1 MRTMIKDNVIR
12 NVPDGMVAKRTAEG
26 YKFIDEP
33 SQVPQNASETAQ
45 TQNDTNGAV
54 KAVPEGTEEP
64 QEGTGEVQ
72 QEKKKYDWQELP
84 SEKEKKAA
92 LSKLKVEEL
101 REIAKEMKIQGYNNM
116 NKDTLVATILNH

>member
-26 YKFIDEP
+26 YKFMDEP

-45 TQNDTNGAV
+45 PQNDTNGAV
-54 KAVPEGTEEP
+54 KAVPEGTEEH

-72 QEKKKYDWQELP
+72 QEKKYDWQELP

>member
-26 YKFIDEP
+26 YKFMDEP
-33 SQVPQNASETAQ
+33 SQVPQNASEIVQ
-45 TQNDTNGAV
+45 PQNDNNGAV

-72 QEKKKYDWQELP
+72 QEKKYDWQELS

-116 NKDTLVATILNH
+116 NKDTIVATILNH

>member
-1 MRTMIKDNVIR
+1 MRAMIKDNVIR

-26 YKFIDEP
+26 YKFMDEP

-45 TQNDTNGAV
+45 PQNDTDGAV

-72 QEKKKYDWQELP
+72 QEKKYDWQELS
-84 SEKEKKAA
+84 SEKEKKAV

>member
-26 YKFIDEP
+26 YKFMDEP
-33 SQVPQNASETAQ
+33 SQVPQNASETVQ
-45 TQNDTNGAV
+45 PKNDTNGAV

-72 QEKKKYDWQELP
+72 QEKKYDWQELS

>member
-26 YKFIDEP
+26 YKFMDEP
-33 SQVPQNASETAQ
+33 SQVPQNASETVQ
-45 TQNDTNGAV
+45 PQNDTNGAV

-64 QEGTGEVQ
+64 QAGTGEVQ
-72 QEKKKYDWQELP
+72 QEKKYDWQELS

>member
-12 NVPDGMVAKRTAEG
+12 NVPDGMVAKRAAEG
-26 YKFIDEP
+26 YKFMDEP
-33 SQVPQNASETAQ
+33 SQVPQNASETVQ
-45 TQNDTNGAV
+45 PQNDTNGAV

-72 QEKKKYDWQELP
+72 QEKKYDWQELS

-101 REIAKEMKIQGYNNM
+101 RKIAKEMKIQGYNNM

>member
-26 YKFIDEP
+26 YKFMDEP
-33 SQVPQNASETAQ
+33 SQVTQNASETVQ
-45 TQNDTNGAV
+45 PQNDTNGAV

-64 QEGTGEVQ
+64 QEGTGEAQ
-72 QEKKKYDWQELP
+72 QEKKYDWQELS

>member
-12 NVPDGMVAKRTAEG
+12 NVPDGMVAKRTTEG
-26 YKFIDEP
+26 YKFMDKP

-45 TQNDTNGAV
+45 PQNDTNGAV

-72 QEKKKYDWQELP
+72 QEKKYDWQELS

-92 LSKLKVEEL
+92 LSKLKAEEL

>member
-26 YKFIDEP
+26 YKLMDEP

-45 TQNDTNGAV
+45 PQNDTNGAV
-54 KAVPEGTEEP
+54 KTVPEGTEEP

-72 QEKKKYDWQELP
+72 QEKKYDWQELP
-84 SEKEKKAA
+84 AEKEKKAA

>member
-1 MRTMIKDNVIR
+1 MRAMIKDNVIR

-26 YKFIDEP
+26 YKFMDEP

-45 TQNDTNGAV
+45 PQNDTNGAV

-64 QEGTGEVQ
+64 QEGTGEAQ
-72 QEKKKYDWQELP
+72 QEKKYDWQELS

>member
-26 YKFIDEP
+26 YKFMNEP
-33 SQVPQNASETAQ
+33 SQVPQNASETVQ
-45 TQNDTNGAV
+45 PKNDTNGAV

-72 QEKKKYDWQELP
+72 QEKKYDWQELS

>member
-1 MRTMIKDNVIR
+1 MRAMIKDNVIR

-26 YKFIDEP
+26 YKFMDEP

-45 TQNDTNGAV
+45 PQNDTNGAV

-72 QEKKKYDWQELP
+72 QEKKYDWQELS

-116 NKDTLVATILNH
+116 NKGTLVATILNH

>member
-1 MRTMIKDNVIR
+1 MRAMIKDNVIR

-26 YKFIDEP
+26 YKFMDEP

-45 TQNDTNGAV
+45 PQNDTNGAV

-72 QEKKKYDWQELP
+72 QEKKYDWQELS
-84 SEKEKKAA
+84 SEKEKKAV

>member
-1 MRTMIKDNVIR
+1 MIKDNVIR

-26 YKFIDEP
+26 YKFMDEP
-33 SQVPQNASETAQ
+33 SQVPQNASETVQ
-45 TQNDTNGAV
+45 PQNDTNGAV

-72 QEKKKYDWQELP
+72 QEKKYDWQELS

>member
-26 YKFIDEP
+26 YKLMDEP

-45 TQNDTNGAV
+45 PQNDTNGAV
-54 KAVPEGTEEP
+54 KTVPEGTVEP

-72 QEKKKYDWQELP
+72 QEKKYDWQELP
-84 SEKEKKAA
+84 SEKEKKTA
-92 LSKLKVEEL
+92 LSKLKAEEL

>member
-26 YKFIDEP
+26 YKFMDEP
-33 SQVPQNASETAQ
+33 SQVPQNASETVQ
-45 TQNDTNGAV
+45 PQNDTNGAV

-72 QEKKKYDWQELP
+72 QEKKYDWQELS

-92 LSKLKVEEL
+92 LSKLKAEEL

>member
-26 YKFIDEP
+26 YKFMDEP
-33 SQVPQNASETAQ
+33 SQEPQNASETAQ
-45 TQNDTNGAV
+45 PQNDTNGAV

-72 QEKKKYDWQELP
+72 QEKKYDWQELP

>member
-1 MRTMIKDNVIR
+1 MRAMIKDNVIR

-26 YKFIDEP
+26 YKFMDEP

-45 TQNDTNGAV
+45 PQNNTNGAV

-72 QEKKKYDWQELP
+72 QGKKYDWQELP

>member
-1 MRTMIKDNVIR
+1 M
-12 NVPDGMVAKRTAEG
+12 
-26 YKFIDEP
+26 
-33 SQVPQNASETAQ
+33 
-45 TQNDTNGAV
+45 
-54 KAVPEGTEEP
+54 
-64 QEGTGEVQ
+64 Q
-72 QEKKKYDWQELP
+72 QEKKYDWQELP

>member
-45 TQNDTNGAV
+45 PQNDTNGAV

-72 QEKKKYDWQELP
+72 QEKKYDWQELS

>member
-26 YKFIDEP
+26 YKFMDEP
-33 SQVPQNASETAQ
+33 SQVPQNASETVQ
-45 TQNDTNGAV
+45 PQNDTNGAV

-64 QEGTGEVQ
+64 QEGTDEVQ
-72 QEKKKYDWQELP
+72 QEKKYDWQELS

>member
-12 NVPDGMVAKRTAEG
+12 NVPDGMAAKRTAEG
-26 YKFIDEP
+26 YKFMDEP
-33 SQVPQNASETAQ
+33 SQVPQNASEIVQ
-45 TQNDTNGAV
+45 SQNDTNGAV

-72 QEKKKYDWQELP
+72 QEKKYDWQELS

>member
-26 YKFIDEP
+26 YKFMDEP
-33 SQVPQNASETAQ
+33 SQVPQNASEIVQ
-45 TQNDTNGAV
+45 PQNDTNGAV

-64 QEGTGEVQ
+64 KEGTGEVQ
-72 QEKKKYDWQELP
+72 QEKKYDWQELS

>member
-26 YKFIDEP
+26 YKFMDEP
-33 SQVPQNASETAQ
+33 SQAPQNASETVQ
-45 TQNDTNGAV
+45 PQNDTNGAV

-64 QEGTGEVQ
+64 QEGTGEGQ
-72 QEKKKYDWQELP
+72 QEKKYDWQELS

>member
-26 YKFIDEP
+26 YKFMDEP
-33 SQVPQNASETAQ
+33 SQVPQNASETVQ
-45 TQNDTNGAV
+45 PQNDTNGAV

-72 QEKKKYDWQELP
+72 QDKKYDWQELS

>member
-26 YKFIDEP
+26 YKFMDEP
-33 SQVPQNASETAQ
+33 SQMPQNASETVQ
-45 TQNDTNGAV
+45 PQNDTNGAV
-54 KAVPEGTEEP
+54 KTVPEGTEEP

-72 QEKKKYDWQELP
+72 QEKKYDWQELS

>member
-26 YKFIDEP
+26 YKFMDEP

-45 TQNDTNGAV
+45 PQNDTNGAV

-72 QEKKKYDWQELP
+72 QEKKYDWQELP
-84 SEKEKKAA
+84 S
-92 LSKLKVEEL
+92 VE
-101 REIAKEMKIQGYNNM
+101 
-116 NKDTLVATILNH
+116 TLHTAPDFPS

>member
-26 YKFIDEP
+26 YKFMEEP
-33 SQVPQNASETAQ
+33 SQVPQNASEPAQ
-45 TQNDTNGAV
+45 PQIDTNGAV

-72 QEKKKYDWQELP
+72 QEKKYDWQELP
-84 SEKEKKAA
+84 SEKEKKAS
-92 LSKLKVEEL
+92 LSKLTVEEL
-101 REIAKEMKIQGYNNM
+101 REFAKEMKIQGYNNM

>member
-1 MRTMIKDNVIR
+1 MRTMIKDNAIR

-33 SQVPQNASETAQ
+33 SQVPQNASETVQ
-45 TQNDTNGAV
+45 PQNDTNGAV
-54 KAVPEGTEEP
+54 KAVSEGTEEP

-72 QEKKKYDWQELP
+72 QEKKYDWQELS

>member
-26 YKFIDEP
+26 YKFMDEP
-33 SQVPQNASETAQ
+33 SQVPQNASEIVQ
-45 TQNDTNGAV
+45 PQNDTNGAV
-54 KAVPEGTEEP
+54 KAVPEVAEEP

-72 QEKKKYDWQELP
+72 QEKKYDWQELS

>member
-26 YKFIDEP
+26 YKFMDEP
-33 SQVPQNASETAQ
+33 SQVLQNASEIVQ
-45 TQNDTNGAV
+45 PQNDTNGAV

-64 QEGTGEVQ
+64 REGTGEVQ
-72 QEKKKYDWQELP
+72 QEKKYDWQELS

>member
-26 YKFIDEP
+26 YKFMDEP
-33 SQVPQNASETAQ
+33 SQVPQNASETVQ
-45 TQNDTNGAV
+45 PQNDTNGAV

-72 QEKKKYDWQELP
+72 QEKKYDWQKLS

>member
-1 MRTMIKDNVIR
+1 MRAMIKDNVIR

-45 TQNDTNGAV
+45 PQNDTNGAV

-72 QEKKKYDWQELP
+72 QEKKYDWQELS

-92 LSKLKVEEL
+92 LSKLKAEEL

>member
-1 MRTMIKDNVIR
+1 M
-12 NVPDGMVAKRTAEG
+12 
-26 YKFIDEP
+26 DEP
-33 SQVPQNASETAQ
+33 SQVPQNASETVQ
-45 TQNDTNGAV
+45 PQNDTNGAV

-72 QEKKKYDWQELP
+72 QEKKYDWQELS

>member
-26 YKFIDEP
+26 YKFMDEP
-33 SQVPQNASETAQ
+33 SQVPQNASETVQ
-45 TQNDTNGAV
+45 PKNDTNGAV

-72 QEKKKYDWQELP
+72 QEKKYDWQELS
-84 SEKEKKAA
+84 SEKKKKAA

>member
-1 MRTMIKDNVIR
+1 MRAMIKDNVIR

-26 YKFIDEP
+26 YKFMDEP

-45 TQNDTNGAV
+45 PQNDTNGAV

-72 QEKKKYDWQELP
+72 QEKKYDWQELS

-101 REIAKEMKIQGYNNM
+101 REIEKEMKIQVYNNM

>member
-26 YKFIDEP
+26 YKFMDEP
-33 SQVPQNASETAQ
+33 SQVPQNASETVQ
-45 TQNDTNGAV
+45 PQNDTNGAV

-72 QEKKKYDWQELP
+72 QEKKYDWQELS

-92 LSKLKVEEL
+92 LSKLKVEKL

>member
-1 MRTMIKDNVIR
+1 MRAMIKDNVIR

-26 YKFIDEP
+26 YKFMDEP

-45 TQNDTNGAV
+45 PQNDTNGAA

-72 QEKKKYDWQELP
+72 QEKKYDWQELS

>member
-26 YKFIDEP
+26 YKFMDEP
-33 SQVPQNASETAQ
+33 SQVPQNASETVQ
-45 TQNDTNGAV
+45 PQNDTDGAA

-72 QEKKKYDWQELP
+72 QEKKYDWQELS